1 MKFEYQFGAVGHI
14 DYTPTALEVEQEP
27 MLRSHTFSS
36 ASQHSGPLTARVLAE
51 LVENADFINA
61 LKKNKKRKIK
71 IDTKSVM
78 LMEGMYPCIGGWHCD
93 DVPRNPETGQP
104 NIEEI
109 NGDADHFLVSLAT
122 DDICPTEFFVPLGND
137 IHVSEENVW
146 SSVNKS
152 VEELRAKDEGCVLQ
166 FNRGEIVHFNRPS
179 IHRGTAAT
187 KKGWRY
193 FFRLSFTDRDITPS
207 IRSQVQVY
215 TDISKGW

>member
-1 MKFEYQFGAVGHI
+1 MRFKSCFGVIGNI
-14 DYTPTALEVEQEP
+14 YYIPTSSEVEQEP
-27 MLRSHTFSS
+27 MLRSHTISS
-36 ASQHSGPLTARVLAE
+36 ASECGGPLTRRVLTT
-51 LVENADFINA
+51 LLDNPKFIEA
-61 LKKNKKRKIK
+61 LNRNKKRNVK

-104 NIEEI
+104 NVDEI
-109 NGDADHFLVSLAT
+109 NNDADHFLVSLAT
-122 DDICPTEFFVPLGND
+122 EDICPTEFYSPLGND
-137 IHVSEENVW
+137 ISVSEENVW
-146 SSVNKS
+146 ASVNKS
-152 VEELRAKDEGCVLQ
+152 VEDLCAVDEGVIMP
-166 FNRGEIVHFNRPS
+166 FTRGEIVRFNRGS
-179 IHRGTAAT
+179 IHRGTAAS